1 MGLTEARRRAI
12 ACIKAGSVQA
22 ENRSDLKEK
31 NLLKTGVVSAVD
43 VIALLKLARGSQY
56 ESFPHKDDSAVMV
69 HLFRP
74 QRRGEQ
80 WYIKLYFLES
90 NCCFISVHKSHVAK
104 RETSTRR

>member
-56 ESFPHKDDSAVMV
+56 
-69 HLFRP
+69 
-74 QRRGEQ
+74 
-80 WYIKLYFLES
+80 
-90 NCCFISVHKSHVAK
+90 
-104 RETSTRR
+104 